1 MKKWS
6 YAAAMML
13 ALAGGSIFT
22 GCIDNDEPFGIE
34 QVRLATAELLKAKAQ
49 AADAEK
55 AANDAKVEMAKIQ
68 AEIDKLYAE
77 AELEKIKS
85 ETKINEIYANAQAAK
100 DQAEAEKLLA
110 IADAIRTEA
119 QAKYEAAQAEIQ
131 NKRDIVEKKLE
142 FADQKLAELKY
153 AFEKSQLQDA
163 DASKTAI
170 YTALEG
176 AYSQYI
182 GALQNYNDKLNAIA
196 EAQRALDVMKVD
208 LKWDNNKN
216 QWVSPKYDAKES
228 LETMLTHLNL
238 EEEWANKAIET
249 LEEAKAKIETVEASE
264 LYSLLESYTKAQAD
278 LNQNLAELQVE
289 RDAIRINNADVFDAA
304 YEAQKVVQD
313 TLDNERPIPAYTFVP
328 GAELEALGITKENE
342 VVAPNTNYQVQFAP
356 GANIVTESVVNLGT
370 TINYRNAY
378 NAYQNMIAG
387 LQNFLMDDFD
397 KAWTEARKNELKNQL
412 AAANEKYA
420 DAEEAWK
427 TAKTIYNNGQTPV
440 IPADL
445 AGEADYEKAM
455 KAFNDAMAAI
465 EPAVEA
471 EEAAGDV
478 VTEKRDALTEALN
491 TFYNDNPNTVGAKWA
506 QAQVDYSDAITA
518 AQEAYNTATQ
528 AANDKASD
536 GMIKLRQ
543 DGNKLLVA
551 LVQAEEVY
559 TKLNEQLALDANNAN
574 LKKEVAAAKG
584 AYESAQEAY
593 DLFYFGKDATATT
606 AEVKSTYSVEY
617 NKINTTLDNELAAAA
632 TAKAK
637 ADQIAENNYA
647 AAQAEYYT
655 SAAYNNDKN
664 DPEYKPVAEAEA
676 ALEEAGAKYD
686 EAYEALEEAKQSVT
700 DPYADLI
707 AAFDAQKEALNAA
720 TLYASYPKLS
730 AVTDYLYNGG
740 DKPSDAVAPMMLTGK
755 LAMEF
760 SPFRITLPETE
771 YVNAKEYVIQ
781 ESEVAFGNLAYTDDR
796 FEYQDQAVLVNA
808 VTPEMIN
815 DYIAKNIFLTTL
827 DEINVADCYTYYPYF
842 GAYGQTL
849 YLQSRLDVADAM
861 LANADLAQSSIDT
874 MKANLATMEQSFENA
889 KAEVEKVQE
898 AAADADKAVEDL
910 YTDIDAR
917 IEAAKQLVGP
927 YNTIVNSLQTAV
939 KTLYLN
945 ETDGDNFSGDVQAA
959 IKGALASIDQN
970 ITSQNADL
978 AAIHHAAE
986 RVQYQIAQL
995 EAGIA
1000 LGENE
1005 SAEQINIDKLTAQ
1018 ADVLKEVVDFYL
1030 TRVEDLTKEYNAAMG
1045 KE

>member
-55 AANDAKVEMAKIQ
+55 AANDAQVEMAKIQ

-131 NKRDIVEKKLE
+131 TKRDIVNKKLE

-176 AYSQYI
+176 AYGQYI
-182 GALQNYNDKLNAIA
+182 SALQSYNDKLNAIA
-196 EAQRALDVMKVD
+196 EAQRKLDVIKVD
-208 LKWDNNKN
+208 LKWENN

-313 TLDNERPIPAYTFVP
+313 TLGNERPIPAYTFVP
-328 GAELEALGITKENE
+328 GAELEALGITQEKE
-342 VVAPNTNYQVQFAP
+342 VVKAGEVYTLKEQNGVVEPS
-356 GANIVTESVVNLGT
+356 TE
-370 TINYRNAY
+370 YDNAKDSY
-378 NAYQNMIAG
+378 ETLIGN

-397 KAWTEARKNELKNQL
+397 KAWTNARVNELKNEL
-412 AAANEKYA
+412 AAANDTWAAAEA
-420 DAEEAWK
+420 DW
-427 TAKTIYNNGQTPV
+427 TLAKTIYNNGQTPV

-445 AGEADYEKAM
+445 AGEADYDKAM
-455 KAFNDAMAAI
+455 NEFNDAMAAI
-465 EPAVEA
+465 KPAVDA
-471 EEAAGDV
+471 KVATEEAVD
-478 VTEKRDALTEALN
+478 DAYEAYLN
-491 TFYNDNPNTVGAKWA
+491 ALDEFQNVNPNTARNKWIKA
-506 QAQVDYSDAITA
+506 QADYREAIA
-518 AQEAYNTATQ
+518 
-528 AANDKASD
+528 AANQDCADAKEAAD
-536 GMIKLRQ
+536 NTLGAGLTKLRQ
-543 DGNKLLVA
+543 EGNKLAVA
-551 LVQAEEVY
+551 MSTAQDVYEKLTAE
-559 TKLNEQLALDANNAN
+559 LAVDPNNAN
-574 LKKEVAAAKG
+574 LKTQVAQAKG
-584 AYESAQEAY
+584 AAEAAEEAY
-593 DLFYFGKDATATT
+593 NLFYFGKDATATT
-606 AEVKSTYSVEY
+606 AAVQPTYAVEQ
-617 NKINTTLDNELAAAA
+617 NKLYEANAKAYAAAD

-637 ADQIAENNYA
+637 ADQAAEKAYA
-647 AAQAEYYT
+647 DARAEYTT
-655 SAAYNNDKN
+655 SAAYNDDKN
-664 DPEYKPVAEAEA
+664 DPEYKPVADAWTAYEDALAKDEEAE
-676 ALEEAGAKYD
+676 
-686 EAYEALEEAKQSVT
+686 EALEDAKESVS
-700 DPYADLI
+700 DPYLALVD
-707 AAFDAQKEALNAA
+707 AFDAQNEELNASM
-720 TLYASYPKLS
+720 LRSYPTLK
-730 AVTDYLYNGG
+730 AVGDYLSG
-740 DKPSDAVAPMMLTGK
+740 DAEKPSDAVQPMMLTGA
-755 LAMEF
+755 LAAEF
-760 SPFRITLPETE
+760 NPATPRAQVNATT
-771 YVNAKEYVIQ
+771 YVNAKNYVVKMSIQ
-781 ESEVAFGNLAYTDDR
+781 AFGDLTNLNGDPNNSDDPLE
-796 FEYQDQAVLVNA
+796 FQDEAVLVDA

-815 DYIAKNIFLTTL
+815 DYIAKNILGTTL
-827 DEINVADCYTYYPYF
+827 DEINVAECYNYYSFF
-842 GAYGQTL
+842 GAYGKTL
-849 YLQSRLDVADAM
+849 DLEATIKIANAM
-861 LANADLAQSSIDT
+861 LANADLAQANIDT
-874 MKANLATMEQSFENA
+874 MKANLATMAQSLKNA
-889 KAEVEKVQE
+889 EAEVEKVQE
-898 AAADADKAVEDL
+898 AAADADKAFEDL

-917 IEAAKQLVGP
+917 IEAVKQLVGP
-927 YNTIVNSLQTAV
+927 YNTIVSSLQTAV

-945 ETDGDNFSGDVQAA
+945 ETDGDNFSGNDVQAA

-970 ITSQNADL
+970 ITSKNADL

-1005 SAEQINIDKLTAQ
+1005 SAEQIDIDKLTAQ